1 MAILIEAEVII
12 QAERGVFDLEAWLLS
27 RPDEEFKLAAITVA
41 ELWHSAERASGPHW
55 ERRRLF
61 LERLLAAFEVVPYT
75 RKTGVDHARI
85 WTDLEVSGQS
95 IGAHELILAATA
107 IQTGST
113 VATFN
118 KRNYAGV
125 KNLTVIEPK

>member
-12 QAERGVFDLEAWLLS
+12 HAERGLFDLEAWLLS

-41 ELWHSAERASGPHW
+41 ELWHSAERAAGPHW
-55 ERRRLF
+55 EQRRLF
-61 LERLLAAFEVVPYT
+61 LERLLAAFEVVPFT
-75 RKTGVDHARI
+75 RETGVDHARI
-85 WTDLEVSGQS
+85 WTDLQVSGQS
-95 IGAHELILAATA
+95 IAPHELIVAATA
-107 IQTGST
+107 IRTGSA

-118 KRNYAGV
+118 KRHYAVV